1 MRKLSVLLVVLSL
14 MSVSLVPAF
23 GQDNDTPSIVEIAA
37 GDEDFSTLVA
47 AVDAAGLVETLSSE
61 GPFTVFAPTNDA
73 FAALPEDVLNALM
86 ADTDLLTE
94 VLLYHVIAG
103 DVRAETVVTL
113 DSADTVGDENVSITT
128 NDDGVFL
135 NDSTAVVQTDIVA
148 SNGVIHVID
157 SVLIPSNVM
166 ARVRVAHFSPD
177 TPAVDIYV
185 NGELSGIQEL
195 EYPTVTGWVELMPGT
210 YNVAVAPAGTS
221 IDDAAIGPVD
231 LSFGPGT
238 FTTIAAHGSLSNGTL
253 QPSVIAENYRDIEGS
268 EAGVTLFHA
277 IEDAP
282 AVNAL
287 ADANAIVNQLGYP
300 GTVGDGIFEAVVP
313 AGIYD
318 LSVVPSTDPTT
329 TLFDLSETVL
339 EAGKAYFVAAVG
351 TLADDDE
358 ADPTVIIGVTN
369 LEAILGIEVPEDARA
384 ATEVSEEPAEEAPG
398 AIVDIAVEDGRF
410 TTLVDAVTSAGL
422 AETLSGEGPFTVFA
436 PTDDAFAALPE
447 GTLENLSVDD
457 LTNILL
463 YHVVD
468 GAVLA
473 ETVVTLDSATTLLGE
488 DVSITVQDG
497 NVFLNNDIQVII
509 ADIEASN
516 GVIHVIDG
524 VLLPPME

>member
-1 MRKLSVLLVVLSL
+1 MRKLSVLLVVISL
-14 MSVSLVPAF
+14 LTVSLVPAF
-23 GQDNDTPSIVEIAA
+23 GQDDDAPNIVEIAA
-37 GDEDFSTLVA
+37 SDENFSTLVT

-73 FAALPEDVLNALM
+73 FAALPPDVLDALL
-86 ADTDLLTE
+86 ADTELLTE
-94 VLLYHVIAG
+94 VLLYHVVSG

-113 DSADTVGDENVSITT
+113 DEAETVGGEIVSVTT

-157 SVLIPSNVM
+157 TVLVPSSVM

-177 TPAVDIYV
+177 TPAVDVYV
-185 NGELSGIQEL
+185 NGELSGIQGL
-195 EYPTVTGWVELMPGT
+195 EYPTVTGWVDLMPGT
-210 YNVAVAPAGTS
+210 YNIAVSPADTS

-253 QPSVIAENYRDIEGS
+253 QPSVIAENYRDVEGT
-268 EAGVTLFHA
+268 EADITLFHA

-282 AVNAL
+282 AVDVL
-287 ADANAIVNQLGYP
+287 ADGNAIVNQLGYP
-300 GTVGDGIFEAVVP
+300 GTVGDGFFEATVP
-313 AGIYD
+313 AGTYD
-318 LSVVPSTDPTT
+318 ITVVPSPNPET
-329 TLFDLSETVL
+329 TLFDLSGTAL

-351 TLADDDE
+351 TLAEDDD
-358 ADPTVIIGVTN
+358 ADPTTIVAVTN
-369 LEAILGIEVPEDARA
+369 LESVLGLEVPDEARA
-384 ATEVSEEPAEEAPG
+384 ATEASEEASST
-398 AIVDIAVEDGRF
+398 IVDIAVEDGRF
-410 TTLVDAVTSAGL
+410 TTLVDAVTTAGL
-422 AETLSGEGPFTVFA
+422 AETLSAEGSFTVFA

-447 GTLENLSVDD
+447 GTLESLSAEQ
-457 LTNILL
+457 LTDILL

-468 GAVLA
+468 GAVMA

-488 DVSITVQDG
+488 DVTITVQDG
-497 NVFLNNDIQVII
+497 SVFLNEDIQVII
-509 ADIEASN
+509 TDIEASN